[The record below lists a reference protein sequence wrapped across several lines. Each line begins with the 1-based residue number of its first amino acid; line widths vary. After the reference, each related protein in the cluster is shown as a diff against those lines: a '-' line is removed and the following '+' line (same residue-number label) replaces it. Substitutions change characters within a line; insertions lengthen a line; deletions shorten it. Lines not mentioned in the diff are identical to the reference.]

1 MHDGP
6 RTMKYWRWYMLILTF
21 FGIVFAVLVFA

>member
-6 RTMKYWRWYMLILTF
+6 RTMKYWRWYMLLLCLFGLCFAILL
-21 FGIVFAVLVFA
+21 FG